1 MHKSIVHF
9 EIYGDNPPKLA
20 SFYEQLFGWKFENV
34 PMGPGNDYWL
44 IKTVPTDKEGRPT
57 APGVNGGMMKRPMPD
72 ARAWVDYVGV
82 DSIEESLRELQK
94 LGGTVIRPKSPVP
107 KMGWFAIVTD
117 PEKNVFALWENDAK
131 AS

>member
-9 EIYGDNPPKLA
+9 EVYGDNPAKLA
-20 SFYEQLFGWKFENV
+20 GFYEKLFDWKIEKAQGMT
-34 PMGPGNDYWL
+34 PEYWM

-72 ARAWVDYVGV
+72 ARAWMNYVQV
-82 DSIEESLRELQK
+82 DSLDETVRELQK
-94 LGGTVIRPKSPVP
+94 LGGTVLRPRSAVP

-117 PEKNVFALWENDAK
+117 PEQNAFGIWENDVK
-131 AS
+131 AG